1 MVNSAVM
8 SNFSIVH
15 WKDLFW
21 GNSVQNSLFQMK
33 FATIKV
39 SNMLDSMM
47 LSIFLVLDQEYTLFG
62 TILSKKSKLS
72 VYAEFWDLV

>member
-1 MVNSAVM
+1 MVNSTVM
-8 SNFSIVH
+8 SNFSIVP

-21 GNSVQNSLFQMK
+21 GNLVQNSLFQVK

-47 LSIFLVLDQEYTLFG
+47 LSIFLVLDQEYILYG
-62 TILSKKSKLS
+62 EILSKKSKLY
-72 VYAEFWDLV
+72 VLLNFGT

>member
-47 LSIFLVLDQEYTLFG
+47 LSIFLVLDQEYILYG
-62 TILSKKSKLS
+62 EILSKKSKLS
-72 VYAEFWDLV
+72 IYAEFWDLV